1 MTRRADAPAEPL
13 SQQEAEDGFYN
24 DTSEFLAELS
34 GGSLHMGYWDAPSD
48 RATMAE
54 ASRRLTDLMAER
66 IKAGP
71 GARVLD
77 IGCGTGAPA
86 VQLARSTGAS
96 VVGITNSPV
105 QARLATRYAEE
116 NGAAD
121 RVSFR
126 CEDAVHLGFA
136 PESFDAVWLFES
148 IMAMPDRLAVLR
160 QAAAVLR
167 PGGRLALTDFLD
179 RTAPGDGAPRAEAAP
194 QYAVL
199 AGKLMALRDYPAL
212 LEEAGLVPVE
222 ITDVSDR
229 TVARTMASMRQRLVD
244 DRASLTR
251 RFGAQVVDQFDGIV
265 LRLEAAGFGY
275 GMVVAERPGL
285 P

>member
-1 MTRRADAPAEPL
+1 MARGGTAPTGRL
-13 SQQEAEDGFYN
+13 SQREAEDGFYN

-34 GGSLHMGYWDAPSD
+34 GGSLHMGYWESPDDP
-48 RATMAE
+48 ATMAE
-54 ASRRLTDLMAER
+54 ASRRLTALMVER
-66 IKAGP
+66 VGVGP
-71 GARVLD
+71 GRRVLD

-86 VQLARSTGAS
+86 IQLATSTGAS
-96 VVGITNSPV
+96 VVGVTNSPV
-105 QARLATRYAEE
+105 QARLATAKAREA
-116 NGAAD
+116 GVAD
-121 RVSFR
+121 RVEFR
-126 CEDAVHLGFA
+126 CEDAAGLSFA

-179 RTAPGDGAPRAEAAP
+179 RSAPAASRPAEAP

-199 AGKLMALRDYPAL
+199 MGKLTALQEYPAL
-212 LEEAGLVPVE
+212 LERAGLTPLE

-229 TVARTMASMRQRLVD
+229 TVARTLACMRRTLEG
-244 DRASLTR
+244 DRASLTE
-251 RFGAQVVDQFDGIV
+251 RFGAQVVDQFDSIV

-275 GMVVAERPGL
+275 GIVVAERS
-285 P
+285 

>member
-1 MTRRADAPAEPL
+1 MTSGSETSAERL

-34 GGSLHMGYWDAPSD
+34 GGSLHMGYWESASD

-54 ASRRLTDLMAER
+54 ASRRLTKLMAER
-66 IKAGP
+66 IKIGP
-71 GARVLD
+71 GDRVLD

-86 VQLARSTGAS
+86 IQLAQSTGAV
-96 VVGITNSPV
+96 VVGITNSPA
-105 QARLATRYAEE
+105 QLRLAAEKARE
-116 NGAAD
+116 AKVAD

-126 CEDAVHLGFA
+126 CEDAGNLGFL
-136 PESFDAVWLFES
+136 PQSFDAVWLLES

-179 RTAPGDGAPRAEAAP
+179 RAASSADAQQGDAP

-199 AGKLMALRDYPAL
+199 MGKLMSLQDYPLL

-229 TVARTMASMRQRLVD
+229 TVARTLGCMRQRLED
-244 DRASLTR
+244 DRESLTQ
-251 RFGAQVVDQFDGIV
+251 RFDAQVVDQFDNIV

-275 GMVVAERPGL
+275 GIVVADRPGQ
-285 P
+285 

>member
-1 MTRRADAPAEPL
+1 MTSGSGVSAEGL

-34 GGSLHMGYWDAPSD
+34 GGSLHMGYWESPSD
-48 RATMAE
+48 PATMAE
-54 ASRRLTDLMAER
+54 ASRRLTGLMAER
-66 IKAGP
+66 IKISP
-71 GARVLD
+71 GDRVLD

-86 VQLARSTGAS
+86 IQLAQATGAV
-96 VVGITNSPV
+96 VVGITNSPAQV
-105 QARLATRYAEE
+105 RLAAEKARE
-116 NGAAD
+116 AQVAD

-126 CEDAVHLGFA
+126 CADAGNLDFA

-179 RTAPGDGAPRAEAAP
+179 RAASSGGAQQADAP

-199 AGKLMALRDYPAL
+199 MGKLMPLQDYPLL
-212 LEEAGLVPVE
+212 LEEAGLTPVE
-222 ITDVSDR
+222 ISDVSDR
-229 TVARTMASMRQRLVD
+229 TVARTMDCMRQRLAD
-244 DRASLTR
+244 DRESLTR
-251 RFGAQVVDQFDGIV
+251 RFGAQVVGQFDNIV
-265 LRLEAAGFGY
+265 QRLEAAGFGY
-275 GMVVAERPGL
+275 GIVVADRPGQ
-285 P
+285 

>member
-1 MTRRADAPAEPL
+1 MTRGAGSPAGRL

-34 GGSLHMGYWDAPSD
+34 GGSLHMGYWESPSD

-54 ASRRLTDLMAER
+54 ASRRLTQLMGDR
-66 IKAGP
+66 LKIGP
-71 GARVLD
+71 GDRVLD

-86 VQLARSTGAS
+86 IQLAQSTGAV
-96 VVGITNSPV
+96 VVGVTNSPV
-105 QARLATRYAEE
+105 QARLATEQAREA
-116 NGAAD
+116 GVAD

-126 CEDAVHLGFA
+126 CEDAGELDF
-136 PESFDAVWLFES
+136 PRRSFDAVWLLES
-148 IMAMPDRLAVLR
+148 IMAMPDRLAMLR
-160 QAAAVLR
+160 QAATLLR

-179 RTAPGDGAPRAEAAP
+179 RTASSFGAQQTDAP

-199 AGKLMALRDYPAL
+199 LGKLMLLQDYPVL
-212 LEEAGLVPVE
+212 LQEAGLVPVE
-222 ITDVSDR
+222 MTDVSDR
-229 TVARTMASMRQRLVD
+229 TVARTLGCMRRTLEG

-251 RFGAQVVDQFDGIV
+251 RFGAQVVDRFDGIV

-275 GMVVAERPGL
+275 GIVVADRPGH
-285 P
+285 